1 MNDYERWAEFGLVP
15 YREGDLLA
23 IDPSIISPGVALF
36 RDRVLVAADR
46 LVVKATGNLAYRSLT
61 CADRIAQWVNARSD
75 GPDAIAYEWPQI
87 YARDTPSTANSI
99 VTMASVALAVTA
111 ACALGARARCKVPLD
126 IGCYRPAEIWGQLPK
141 AKSGSALRSPRAKRI
156 LSRLSANEQA
166 LVPDQHDAIDAVG
179 IGLHHLGRLG
189 LRKVLVAK

>member
-1 MNDYERWAEFGLVP
+1 MD
-15 YREGDLLA
+15 DLLA

-46 LVVKATGNLAYRSLT
+46 LIVRSTGNLAYRSLT
-61 CADRIAQWVNARSD
+61 CADRIAEWINARSD

-111 ACALGARARCKVPLD
+111 ACALGARARGIEIDV
-126 IGCYRPAEIWGQLPK
+126 GCYRPAEIWGQLPK
-141 AKSGSALRSPRAKRI
+141 CKAGSALKSPRAKRI
-156 LSRLSANEQA
+156 LSRLSVDEQA
-166 LVPDQHDAIDAVG
+166 AVPDQHDAVDAVG

-189 LRKVLVAK
+189 LRKVLVTK